1 MATKLAAGIIPVDR
15 VPPHNIDAERSVLG
29 AMLLDADAIARVV
42 EVLDEDA
49 FYNGAHRQI
58 YRAILTLFDRNE
70 GVDILTTVEM
80 LRKQGGIESVGGA
93 SYLAELLDAVPT
105 SANVEYYAR
114 IIREKAILRSLI
126 GACTHVITEAYEE
139 TGEPDDLL
147 DNAEQ
152 RIFDI
157 AENKLS
163 APVVP
168 VKDLLVQ
175 SMERL
180 ENIAR
185 ERSGVTGIPTG
196 FKELDNMLSGLQNS
210 ELIIVAGR
218 TAMGKTSFALNIAE
232 HVGIKKQLHVAIF
245 SLEMSKEQVVQ
256 RLLCSEGRVNW
267 HNLRTGYL
275 AQEEFAKLPMA
286 ADRLSRAS
294 IYIDDTPSVSI
305 LEIKAKARRL
315 KAAGKLD
322 LVIVD
327 YIQLVQGRGRT
338 ETRQQEVAEISRSL
352 KAMARELSVPVIGL
366 SQLSREADKREGGL
380 PRLSD
385 LRESGSIE
393 QDADVVLML
402 YRHWEY
408 TRRDEKDEDKRKA
421 SVSVAKQ
428 RNGPTG
434 TVDLIFE
441 MEYSRFENAETV
453 REEF

>member
-1 MATKLAAGIIPVDR
+1 MATKLATGIIPVDR
-15 VPPHNIDAERSVLG
+15 VPPHNIEAERSVLG
-29 AMLLDADAIARVV
+29 AMILEGDAISRVV
-42 EVLDEDA
+42 ELLDEDS
-49 FYNGAHRQI
+49 FYKEAHRRI
-58 YRAILTLFDRNE
+58 YRAILTLFNRNE

-80 LRKQGGIESVGGA
+80 LRKQGAIESVGGA

-105 SANVEYYAR
+105 AANVGYYAR
-114 IIREKAILRSLI
+114 IIREKAVLRSLI
-126 GACTHVITEAYEE
+126 AACTHVITDAYEAV
-139 TGEPDDLL
+139 GEADDLL

-152 RIFDI
+152 RIFEI
-157 AENKLS
+157 AESGLS
-163 APVVP
+163 TPIVP
-168 VKDLLVQ
+168 VKDLLVE

-196 FKELDNMLSGLQNS
+196 FTDLDRLLSGLQNS

-232 HVGIKKQLHVAIF
+232 HAGVRKQLHVAIF
-245 SLEMSKEQVVQ
+245 SLEMSREQLVQ

-267 HNLRTGYL
+267 HHLRTGYL

-286 ADRLSRAS
+286 ADRLSRAP
-294 IYIDDTPSVSI
+294 IYVDDTPSISI
-305 LEIKAKARRL
+305 LEIKAKSRRL

-327 YIQLVQGRGRT
+327 YIQMIQSRGRA

-352 KAMARELSVPVIGL
+352 KAVARELNIPVMGL
-366 SQLSREADKREGGL
+366 SQLSREVDRREKHE

-402 YRHWEY
+402 HREWEY
-408 TRRDEKDEDKRKA
+408 SRLDENKRKA
-421 SVSVAKQ
+421 TVSVAKQ

-434 TVDLIFE
+434 TINLIFE
-441 MEYSRFENAETV
+441 MDYSRFENAETV